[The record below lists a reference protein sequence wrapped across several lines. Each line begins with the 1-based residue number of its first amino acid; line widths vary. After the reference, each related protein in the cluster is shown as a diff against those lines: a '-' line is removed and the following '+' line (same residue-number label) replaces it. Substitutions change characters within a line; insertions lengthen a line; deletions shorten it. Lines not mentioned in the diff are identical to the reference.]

1 MPVQVTFDDYDEGV
15 AVPKFRPLKA
25 GT

>member
-15 AVPKFRPLKA
+15 AVPKFKPLKA